1 MSNLKAG
8 FARVDITP
16 PLGITLSGYYRV
28 RHAEGILDPLYV
40 TAVAFEDGVRKAVIC
55 SIDNIGFTQALMDR
69 VRAYTAERVGTE
81 KEAIFLACT
90 HTHLGP
96 CTANSEDKWENPDYI
111 EFMTGKIAD
120 AAVMALEDAVPARML
135 YTRGRAEDVAFVRRF
150 RMKDGSVQTNPGV
163 SNPQILHALGEP
175 DENSSLLII
184 KREGK
189 PEIGIVNFQVH
200 PDVISG
206 SRISADYPKFVRDT
220 YEKIIDNSRCMYI
233 NGTQGD
239 TNHTDVR
246 LRPGD
251 LIKGYTRAQYMG
263 KKIALSVI
271 ANYELAKELTG
282 DKVAYGQKNILV
294 KYNKG
299 KPEELEEAV
308 RINEIYQKGGEP
320 AVGEA
325 TGTTGMKT
333 TEITAKASRI
343 LTLQDKPDEKELYL
357 TAVAVGDVVFVG
369 FPGEPFTE
377 VGRTVKAN
385 SGYTLTITACC
396 ANGYEGYYP
405 VQSAF
410 EEGGYEAAT
419 ARYQAGT
426 AEKIMEA
433 STELVKEL

>member
-1 MSNLKAG
+1 
-8 FARVDITP
+8 
-16 PLGITLSGYYRV
+16 
-28 RHAEGILDPLYV
+28 
-40 TAVAFEDGVRKAVIC
+40 
-55 SIDNIGFTQALMDR
+55 
-69 VRAYTAERVGTE
+69 
-81 KEAIFLACT
+81 
-90 HTHLGP
+90 
-96 CTANSEDKWENPDYI
+96 
-111 EFMTGKIAD
+111 
-120 AAVMALEDAVPARML
+120 
-135 YTRGRAEDVAFVRRF
+135 
-150 RMKDGSVQTNPGV
+150 
-163 SNPQILHALGEP
+163 
-175 DENSSLLII
+175 
-184 KREGK
+184 
-189 PEIGIVNFQVH
+189 
-200 PDVISG
+200 
-206 SRISADYPKFVRDT
+206 
-220 YEKIIDNSRCMYI
+220 MYI

-246 LRPGD
+246 LRPGE

-271 ANYELAKELTG
+271 ANYELAKELAG

-433 STELVKEL
+433 STELVKQL